1 MTFLNAALAFGALA
15 FTVPLII
22 HLLNRSRFKT
32 VDWGAMHLLAE
43 VVRTNQRRFRLDQL
57 ILLLVRCAIPVL
69 LAFCLARPVW
79 TGGDG
84 ASGDGPVSL
93 AIVLDDSQSMGA
105 PLDGAPG
112 GETRFRAAAAA
123 VKSLVEGAGKGSD
136 FAVIRAGGPPI
147 GLTDVPTFDTAAL
160 AAALES
166 AEPAAGVADLPAAL
180 EAALGTLAGMSHAD
194 RELVVL
200 SDFQTGPGQPGGLAP
215 DAADAFRRRLADLD
229 LPPSVTLLPIAGDG
243 GTNAT
248 AENVSVEGLETPDRP
263 VGAGRP
269 VRLRATI
276 RNHGV
281 ADQTVRAALFVDGAE
296 IGVQSVTAPAGGT
309 VGALFVHPFAEPG
322 THAVSVTA
330 TPINLPAGDALP
342 ADDVG
347 RATVRVLGRL
357 PALLVDGAPSR
368 KPLAGETDFLSIAL
382 TPLSFGS
389 RNGFAGDAGGG
400 QPADL
405 IETRT
410 VPRGEFQP
418 QDLDGQRLVV
428 LANVKDLSDEQLTA
442 LTDYVANGGSLLISA
457 GDRVD
462 LNWHRDRLYADGK
475 GLLPRAWAAV
485 AGGQNAAGGEAPSRV
500 LAERFDHP
508 ALEPFND
515 PAGSLESGGDL
526 TAADVRRWMTV
537 EPPADGADGGRVIAR
552 LDTADPLLIV
562 KPFGRG
568 TVVQMTTALDAD
580 WSDLPLRPSFVPLM
594 QGLAANLATRPAPPS
609 TLRPGEP
616 AVALVP
622 AGVEA
627 VAADTP
633 DGRRYAV
640 SVTEEPL
647 AAVPL
652 AADAEGTREAASDD
666 EAVRRLA
673 RFENTRLPGF
683 YELSWP
689 AADPAAAPGSDL
701 LSPARFAVSADP
713 RESAPGTLNE
723 EERAGLADSLGAT
736 LVTTAEE
743 YRARDDRRRHGLELW
758 RWLLGGLLA
767 FLLLEMVL
775 QQFFSRPA
783 KIPAANGLANGNG
796 GGT

>member
-79 TGGDG
+79 TGSDG
-84 ASGDGPVSL
+84 AAGDGPVSL

-105 PLDGAPG
+105 PRDGGPG
-112 GETRFRAAAAA
+112 GETRFDAA
-123 VKSLVEGAGKGSD
+123 VEAVQNLVAGAGKGSD
-136 FAVIRAGGPPI
+136 FAVIRAGGPPV
-147 GLTDVPTFDTAAL
+147 GLTDAPTFD
-160 AAALES
+160 AAALRAALET
-166 AEPAAGVADLPAAL
+166 AEPTAGVADLPAAL
-180 EAALGTLAGMSHAD
+180 ELALGTLAGMSHAD

-200 SDFQTGPGQPGGLAP
+200 SDFQTGPGQPGGLAT
-215 DAADAFRRRLADLD
+215 DAADAFRRRLADLE
-229 LPPSVTLLPIAGDG
+229 LPPAVTLLPVAGE
-243 GTNAT
+243 NAT
-248 AENVSVEGLETPDRP
+248 AAAENLSVDGLETPDRP

-281 ADQTVRAALFVDGAE
+281 ADQTVRAALFVNGAE
-296 IGVQSVTAPAGGT
+296 AGVQSVTAPAGGT
-309 VGALFVHPFAEPG
+309 VAALFVHPFAEPG
-322 THAVSVTA
+322 THAVSVAA

-342 ADDVG
+342 GDDVG

-389 RNGFAGDAGGG
+389 ATGFAGDRNDG

-410 VPRGEFQP
+410 VTRGEFEP
-418 QDLDGQRLVV
+418 ELLTGQRLVV

-442 LTDYVANGGSLLISA
+442 LTEYVADGGSLLIAA

-462 LNWHRDRLYADGK
+462 LNWHRERLYADGA
-475 GLLPRAWAAV
+475 GLLPRAWGAV
-485 AGGQNAAGGEAPSRV
+485 VGGDEAPSRV

-508 ALEPFND
+508 ALEPFNA
-515 PAGSLESGGDL
+515 PPGSLESGGDL

-537 EPPADGADGGRVIAR
+537 EDPKDDADGGRVIAR

-562 KPFGRG
+562 ESFGRG

-594 QGLAANLATRPAPPS
+594 QGLAATLATRPAPPS

-633 DGRRYAV
+633 DGRRYSV
-640 SVTEEPL
+640 RVTEEPL
-647 AAVPL
+647 
-652 AADAEGTREAASDD
+652 DAGSEATNDD
-666 EAVRRLA
+666 AVRRLA

-683 YELSWP
+683 YEFNWP
-689 AADPAAAPGSDL
+689 NPDPAGSAPDL
-701 LSPARFAVSADP
+701 ISPARFAVAADP
-713 RESAPGTLNE
+713 RESVPGTLDAE
-723 EERAGLADSLGAT
+723 AQAGLADALGAT
-736 LVTTAEE
+736 LVATAEE
-743 YRARDDRRRHGLELW
+743 YRARDDRRRHGYELW
-758 RWLLGGLLA
+758 RWLLAGLLA
-767 FLLLEMVL
+767 ALLVEMVL
-775 QQFFSRPA
+775 QQWFSRPA
-783 KIPAANGLANGNG
+783 TIPAANGGE
-796 GGT
+796 TR